1 MYPHERSLVTKLRN
15 KPFALL
21 GVNSDKV
28 RQDVKKVVKAERMT
42 WRSWWNGGGTSGGIA
57 ADWGVTGWPTLY
69 LVDHAGVIRYKMVGA
84 GDLQR
89 LDQQISM
96 LVKDAS
102 DELASHQQQKPAER
116 TVRAS
121 DQSTAESASSE
132 KVAAAKLN
140 LAKMLADSGKT
151 DKARERYQDIIKK
164 YPKTEAAG
172 EAKELLSQLSK

>member
-1 MYPHERSLVTKLRN
+1 MYPHERSLVTKLKN

-57 ADWGVTGWPTLY
+57 GDWSVTAWPTLY
-69 LVDHAGVIRYKMVGA
+69 LIDHAGVIRYKMVGA
-84 GDLQR
+84 GDLKK

-96 LVKDAS
+96 LVKDAGA
-102 DELASHQQQKPAER
+102 ELATHQPQTPAES
-116 TVRAS
+116 TVRVAE
-121 DQSTAESASSE
+121 QSTGDSASSE
-132 KVAAAKLN
+132 KLAAAKLN

-164 YPKTEAAG
+164 YPNTEAAG
-172 EAKELLSQLSK
+172 EAKELLSQLGK